1 MAFQWAFNISG
12 GMPLIQTFTVKNA
25 EVITEGMMVSM
36 DTGEVVK
43 AAHGDAA
50 IIGIAVHDADNTS
63 DGLTVR
69 VIVNRDAVYSVVDAN
84 ARAVDADLDLDSAAT
99 GVTTDSSHTFKVFRD
114 SGSIEPTLVYI
125 NAGNHWLDA

>member
-12 GMPLIQTFTVKNA
+12 GAPLIQTFTVKDT
-25 EVITEGMMVSM
+25 EVITEGMMVSL
-36 DTGEVVK
+36 DTGEVDK
-43 AAHGDAA
+43 AAHGDSS
-50 IIGIAVHDADNTS
+50 IIGIAVHDADNTN

-69 VIVNRDAVYSVVDAN
+69 VIVNRDAVYSVTDAN
-84 ARAVDADLDLDSAAT
+84 VRAVDADLDLDTAAT

-114 SGSIEPTLVYI
+114 STASEPTLVYI

>member
-1 MAFQWAFNISG
+1 
-12 GMPLIQTFTVKNA
+12 
-25 EVITEGMMVSM
+25 M
-36 DTGEVVK
+36 DTGEVDK

-50 IIGIAVHDADNTS
+50 IIGIAVHDADNTD

-84 ARAVDADLDLDSAAT
+84 ARAVDADLDLDTAAT

-114 SGSIEPTLVYI
+114 SSATEPTLVYI